1 MKHFRLLLAV
11 AAACAVAALAQT
23 AEAKITFEPKS
34 DLQLPEAPKDII
46 FSRDGSTAFILGQKA
61 ILIYSI
67 PESKVTDTIPLA
79 KPYAAIALSPDES
92 TFYLTATDS
101 PKVGVIQYAAINTIE
116 TGKSPVIGNP
126 KAPVTVAAF
135 LDYQCPYCAKI
146 YPLLQQLLK
155 KYPNDVKLVIKQFPL
170 PMHKFAE
177 KASSAALA
185 AARQNKFE
193 KVTELFF
200 TNYTTLNDE
209 TIRKYVQDA
218 GVDLKKFDQDLG
230 SPEIKSMLQQDQE
243 AARQVRVRAV
253 PTVFINGISP
263 KGRSLEVFSQMIDD
277 QLKKTK

>member
-1 MKHFRLLLAV
+1 LLLAV
-11 AAACAVAALAQT
+11 AAVCAMAAVAQT
-23 AEAKITFEPKS
+23 AEAKITFEPKN
-34 DLQLPEAPKDII
+34 DIQLPESPKDII

-61 ILIYSI
+61 IMIYSI
-67 PESKVTDTIPLA
+67 AESKVTDTIPLA

-92 TFYLTATDS
+92 TFYLTAKDS
-101 PKVGVIQYAAINTIE
+101 PQVGVIQYATINTIE

-146 YPLLQQLLK
+146 YPMLQELLK
-155 KYPNDVKLVIKQFPL
+155 KYPSDVKLVIKQFPL

-200 TNYTTLNDE
+200 ANYTTLNDE

-218 GVDLKKFDQDLG
+218 GVDMKKFDQDLA
-230 SPEIKSMLQQDQE
+230 SPDIKSILQQDQD

-253 PTVFINGISP
+253 PTIFINGISP
-263 KGRSLEVFSQMIDD
+263 KGRSLEVFSQIIDD
-277 QLKKTK
+277 QLKKKK